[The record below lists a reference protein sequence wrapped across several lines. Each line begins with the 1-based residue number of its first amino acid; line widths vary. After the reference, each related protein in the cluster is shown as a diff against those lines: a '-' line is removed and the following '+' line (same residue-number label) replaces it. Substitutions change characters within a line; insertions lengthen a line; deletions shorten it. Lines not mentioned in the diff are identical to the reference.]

1 MPKLTKMLLELRS
14 IREEGERELREEVPR
29 MRREAGGRWGE
40 AAAEAGN
47 AAERYL
53 KPQFFLNWK
62 MNETLFVLLLVNVLM
77 VFLLPS
83 TSVLACCQYFFL
95 LIDVF
100 LGSVCQ
106 WCR

>member
-29 MRREAGGRWGE
+29 MRREAGGRWGQ

-53 KPQFFLNWK
+53 KPEF
-62 MNETLFVLLLVNVLM
+62 
-77 VFLLPS
+77 
-83 TSVLACCQYFFL
+83 
-95 LIDVF
+95 
-100 LGSVCQ
+100 
-106 WCR
+106 